1 MIQDPET
8 PGKLLIA
15 LAILPLVTGCASV
28 PLEQKGALSSYD
40 RLAPSDGVLTKAKV
54 SVSKE
59 DVLAAKT
66 IRIMPTTFALSALD
80 AKLSDTQRALVAN
93 AVNRSLCIG
102 LSDRFEIVAL
112 SQPADLTVHA
122 SITRILP
129 TDENAAAASKALSVA
144 STVATAAMSV
154 SVPVPSVRVPIGLG
168 GLALEAEAVDPS
180 RTQKAAMIWAR
191 GADSLT
197 SQPRV
202 SQAGDAYDL
211 ASSFGDDFSKLLV
224 TGASPFQT
232 LPSLPSVQRIGS
244 MFGAAPKQ
252 SVCDGFGRSGLTG
265 MVGGR
270 LGLPPEWTDQG
281 AKTKDA
287 KTKDAKAEGG
297 EAK

>member
-1 MIQDPET
+1 MIRDPET
-8 PGKLLIA
+8 PGKRLIMLA
-15 LAILPLVTGCASV
+15 LLPLMGGCASV

-40 RLAPSDGVLTKAKV
+40 RLAASNGVLTQAKV

-66 IRIMPTTFALSALD
+66 VRIMPTTFALSALD

-112 SQPADLTVHA
+112 AQPADLTVHA
-122 SITRILP
+122 SITRIIP

-144 STVATAAMSV
+144 TTVATTALSV
-154 SVPVPSVRVPIGLG
+154 SVPIPSVRVPIGLG
-168 GLALEAEAVDPS
+168 GLALEAEAIDTS

-191 GADSLT
+191 GADSFT

-211 ASSFGDDFSKLLV
+211 ASSFGEDFSKLLV

-232 LPSLPSVQRIGS
+232 MPSLPSVQRIGS
-244 MFGAAPKQ
+244 MFGTAPKQ

-265 MVGGR
+265 MVAGR
-270 LGLPPEWTDQG
+270 LGMPPEWTDKG
-281 AKTKDA
+281 AEVAVSERK
-287 KTKDAKAEGG
+287 
-297 EAK
+297 

>member
-1 MIQDPET
+1 MARDFET
-8 PGKLLIA
+8 QGKLLIA
-15 LAILPLVTGCASV
+15 LAVLPFVANCAAV

-40 RLAPSDGVLTKAKV
+40 RLAASNGVLTQAKV

-66 IRIMPTTFALSALD
+66 VRIMPTTFALSALD

-112 SQPADLTVHA
+112 AQPADLTVHA
-122 SITRILP
+122 SITRIIP

-144 STVATAAMSV
+144 TTVATTALSV
-154 SVPVPSVRVPIGLG
+154 SVPIPSVRVPIGLG
-168 GLALEAEAVDPS
+168 GLALEAEAVDAS

-191 GADSLT
+191 GADSFT

-211 ASSFGDDFSKLLV
+211 ASSFGEDFSKLLV

-232 LPSLPSVQRIGS
+232 LPSLPSMQRIGS
-244 MFGAAPKQ
+244 MLGTAPKQ

-265 MVGGR
+265 MVAGR
-270 LGLPPEWTDQG
+270 LGMPPEWTDKG
-281 AKTKDA
+281 AEVAVSERK
-287 KTKDAKAEGG
+287 
-297 EAK
+297 

>member
-1 MIQDPET
+1 MTKDLEI
-8 PGKLLIA
+8 PGKRLIMLA
-15 LAILPLVTGCASV
+15 LLPLMGGCASV

-40 RLAPSDGVLTKAKV
+40 RLAPSNGVLTQAKV
-54 SVSKE
+54 AVSKE

-66 IRIMPTTFALSALD
+66 VRIMPTTFALSALD
-80 AKLSDTQRALVAN
+80 AKLSDMQRALVAN

-112 SQPADLTVHA
+112 AQPADLTVHA
-122 SITRILP
+122 SITRIVP
-129 TDENAAAASKALSVA
+129 TDEHAAAASKAISVA
-144 STVATAAMSV
+144 TTVATTAMSV
-154 SVPVPSVRVPIGLG
+154 SVPIPSVRVPIGLG
-168 GLALEAEAVDPS
+168 GLALEAEAVDAS

-191 GADSLT
+191 GADSFT

-224 TGASPFQT
+224 SGSSPFQT

-252 SVCDGFGRSGLTG
+252 SVCDDFGRPGLTG
-265 MVGGR
+265 MLAGR
-270 LGLPPEWTDQG
+270 LGMPPEWADKG
-281 AKTKDA
+281 AKAAGAEAKTADA
-287 KTKDAKAEGG
+287 K
-297 EAK
+297 